1 MRRQAG
7 SGPTADE
14 GAAGAFVV
22 FVAVGVYLLLF
33 RSYGFDPIDEG
44 TLLAQI
50 DRVRRGEVPYRDF
63 HTGYTPGLFYLN
75 AWLFEIFGVQVQ
87 VVRSALAVLHAA
99 EMSALY
105 WLARRLTNAGAAGGL
120 VALCVVAFRPI
131 ATGAFALFNV
141 PYAGWYAQALAAV
154 ALVLTL
160 TAASRDRGWIVAGTV
175 WGLVF
180 CFKQNTG
187 LFGLGAAACFVALD
201 DRPERRATIVWGI
214 ALASALLAGGAVV
227 LRAAGTTPGGATA
240 VGSALVPLA
249 VAIVRAR
256 PGRAFARRVA
266 GLLAGFGL
274 VATPVLLGAILLAGF
289 TPVSRS
295 IFHVGSGAAAV
306 YAQAYPSLAEL
317 ADTLGAGLGSLRAG
331 RQAFEALWFVIFPV
345 GVTLAA
351 CTLAWRPNSASPA
364 WRLAVSAGVLFQLQL
379 LPRSDFWHLAHVAG
393 PLLLVTV
400 GLAMQVGRWAP
411 VVPGLATVGLWVLVV
426 ARAVPTG
433 AVVRDCLRLPRQT
446 DRPPLAR
453 ADLRWDLV
461 TDETIRAV
469 PDVVRA
475 LRGARTVVGFPALS
489 GLGFLAAAESP
500 LPHDYF
506 FPGLLDDRERRAVLA
521 VLASTPPDAV
531 IILRDE
537 RAFTAAATHDYPTV
551 LRAFEA
557 LCPFTERIGSF
568 EVRRRVTP

>member
-1 MRRQAG
+1 VP
-7 SGPTADE
+7 SADE

-22 FVAVGVYLLLF
+22 FVAVAAYLLLF
-33 RSYGFDPIDEG
+33 RSYGFDPLDEG

-105 WLARRLTNAGAAGGL
+105 WLARRLTGAAAAGGL

-141 PYAGWYAQALAAV
+141 PYAGWYAQAVATL
-154 ALVLTL
+154 ALVVTL
-160 TAASRDRGWIVAGTV
+160 TAASRDRGWIAAGAV

-201 DRPERRATIVWGI
+201 DRPERRATIVWGA
-214 ALASALLAGGAVV
+214 ALAAALLAGGAAVV
-227 LRAAGTTPGGATA
+227 RAAGTTPWGAAA

-256 PGRAFARRVA
+256 PGAPFARRA
-266 GLLAGFGL
+266 ARLLAGFAV
-274 VATPVLLGAILLAGF
+274 VAIPMLLGAVLLAGV

-306 YAQAYPSLAEL
+306 YGQAYPSLAEL
-317 ADTLGAGLGSLRAG
+317 ADSLGAGLGSLRAG
-331 RQAFEALWFVIFPV
+331 RQAFEALWFVVFPA

-351 CTLAWRPNSASPA
+351 CTLAWRSTTASPA
-364 WRLAVSAGVLFQLQL
+364 WRLAVSAGVLFHLQM

-400 GLAMQVGRWAP
+400 GLVLRAGRWTRAT
-411 VVPGLATVGLWVLVV
+411 PGLVVVGLWVRVV
-426 ARAVPTG
+426 VRAVPTG
-433 AVVRDCLRLPRQT
+433 AVVLDCLRPPPPASQ
-446 DRPPLAR
+446 PPLAR

-461 TDETIRAV
+461 TDETIGVV

-475 LRGARTVVGFPALS
+475 LQGARTVVGFPALS
-489 GLGFLAAAESP
+489 GLGFLAAAASP

-506 FPGLLDDRERRAVLA
+506 LPGLLDDRERRAMVALLTSA
-521 VLASTPPDAV
+521 PPDAV
-531 IILRDE
+531 VILRDE
-537 RAFTAAATHDYPTV
+537 RAFASAATRDYPTI
-551 LRAFEA
+551 LQA
-557 LCPFTERIGSF
+557 LETVCPAAERIGSF
-568 EVRRRVTP
+568 EVRLRGTP